1 MQHAPISPF
10 LDSYVEKMMGESNL
24 KKGKTIK
31 DGIAKEQSIKLISRV
46 FFISILILKLKINIL
61 GQIWT
66 FKAYLGS

>member
-31 DGIAKEQSIKLISRV
+31 DGIAKKTVNKVDQSSV
-46 FFISILILKLKINIL
+46 FYFNLDS
-61 GQIWT
+61 
-66 FKAYLGS
+66 

>member
-31 DGIAKEQSIKLISRV
+31 DGIAKEQSIKLISEV
-46 FFISILILKLKINIL
+46 FFFISILILKLKINIFRPDL
-61 GQIWT
+61 N
-66 FKAYLGS
+66 L